1 MTWQC
6 DVQEMPYQASV
17 ASVRPVCPEKE
28 AEWHSSKTLAFSQAL
43 LEQVEALCH
52 ASPWPRIARTL
63 ILSHTRTFWQIFA
76 EWFCL
81 AL

>member
-1 MTWQC
+1 MPRAVTQVKIYDMQC

-43 LEQVEALCH
+43 
-52 ASPWPRIARTL
+52 
-63 ILSHTRTFWQIFA
+63 
-76 EWFCL
+76 
-81 AL
+81 